1 MRAGVP
7 APLRAG
13 LAAADR
19 LHERAFVAGYTRVQ
33 ERSEAAGMRAIR
45 RALVA
50 DARGRV
56 LEVGAGTGLNVAHYG
71 ADVDELL
78 LVEPAPAMR
87 AALEDAARGSAS
99 SPSSPAP
106 SAAASGVAASAAGSG
121 EAASPA
127 ASGGGA
133 PAGSGPAASPAS
145 SGAAASPAV
154 VRVLDGTGEALPAA
168 DGSVDTVVG
177 TFVLCSVEDPA
188 AVLREVARVLRP
200 GGRYLG
206 LEHVRA
212 DSRLGAGAQDA
223 VAPAWRFAIRGC
235 RCNQDAVALV
245 DASPLTVGAVE
256 RFAGP
261 RQPWPVRPGVRI
273 AARRP

>member
-7 APLRAG
+7 GPLRAG

-19 LHERAFVAGYTRVQ
+19 LHERLFVAGYTRVQ
-33 ERSEAAGMRAIR
+33 ERSEAAGMREIR

-56 LEVGAGTGLNVAHYG
+56 LEVGAGTGLNVPHYG
-71 ADVDELL
+71 PGVDELV
-78 LVEPAPAMR
+78 LVEPAAGMR
-87 AALEDAARGSAS
+87 EALVAATEAS
-99 SPSSPAP
+99 SSDP
-106 SAAASGVAASAAGSG
+106 
-121 EAASPA
+121 ASPA
-127 ASGGGA
+127 
-133 PAGSGPAASPAS
+133 
-145 SGAAASPAV
+145 

-223 VAPAWRFAIRGC
+223 VAPAWRFAVRGC

-245 DASPLTVGAVE
+245 HAGPLTVDAVD

>member
-33 ERSEAAGMRAIR
+33 ERSEAAGMREIR

-56 LEVGAGTGLNVAHYG
+56 LEVGAGTGLNVPHYG
-71 ADVDELL
+71 PGVDELL

-87 AALEDAARGSAS
+87 RALV
-99 SPSSPAP
+99 
-106 SAAASGVAASAAGSG
+106 AASGPPS
-121 EAASPA
+121 
-127 ASGGGA
+127 
-133 PAGSGPAASPAS
+133 SGPASRS
-145 SGAAASPAV
+145 SGPAGPV

-177 TFVLCSVEDPA
+177 TFVLCSVADPA

-245 DASPLTVGAVE
+245 DASPLAVE
-256 RFAGP
+256 TVDRFAGP

>member
-1 MRAGVP
+1 MSAGVP
-7 APLRAG
+7 GPLRAG
-13 LAAADR
+13 LAAVDR

-33 ERSEAAGMRAIR
+33 ERSEAAGMREIR

-56 LEVGAGTGLNVAHYG
+56 LEVGAGTGLNAAHYG
-71 ADVDELL
+71 TGVDELL

-87 AALEDAARGSAS
+87 EALVAATGARTPGA
-99 SPSSPAP
+99 AP
-106 SAAASGVAASAAGSG
+106 SAEESSAVR
-121 EAASPA
+121 
-127 ASGGGA
+127 
-133 PAGSGPAASPAS
+133 S
-145 SGAAASPAV
+145 SS

-212 DSRLGAGAQDA
+212 DSRLGAAAQDA

-245 DASPLTVGAVE
+245 HASPLMVEAVD

-273 AARRP
+273 VARRP